1 MRQVTRKGLMTVA
14 AATGVI
20 AAAGGSAH
28 AASGAQGSASGS
40 PGVLSGNTVQAPVHA
55 PVNACGNTVNVVGVL
70 NPSAGN
76 ACANQ
81 GGGSSSGGYG
91 DHGDRGGSHASGHTS
106 DSPGV
111 LSGNTVQAPVYAPVN
126 VCGNTVDVVGIGNPS
141 TGNGCA
147 NEGGGSSSGG
157 HGDHADQ
164 GGSHAGGHATDSPGV
179 GSGNHVQ
186 APVYAPVNVCGN
198 TVDVVGI
205 GNPSTGNGCA
215 NDGHGDPHGNPPGGG
230 HETPGQ
236 PGDPGHPGNPGNP
249 GGPGDP
255 GNPGHPGDPGNPGTP
270 GTPGNPGNPGEP
282 GQPGTPGTPPGTGVE
297 TPGGSSDGNEPGGQF
312 VTGPRGDAQ
321 LAATGSELPLG
332 FALPAGAGALLAGAI
347 LYRKA
352 RASA

>member
-28 AASGAQGSASGS
+28 AASGAQGSTSGS

-55 PVNACGNTVNVVGVL
+55 PVNVCGNTVNVVGVL
-70 NPSAGN
+70 NPSVGN
-76 ACANQ
+76 SCANP

-91 DHGDRGGSHASGHTS
+91 DHGGH
-106 DSPGV
+106 
-111 LSGNTVQAPVYAPVN
+111 
-126 VCGNTVDVVGIGNPS
+126 
-141 TGNGCA
+141 
-147 NEGGGSSSGG
+147 
-157 HGDHADQ
+157 

-198 TVDVVGI
+198 SVDIIGV
-205 GNPSTGNGCA
+205 GNPSTGNDCSNG
-215 NDGHGDPHGNPPGGG
+215 GHGDPHGNPPGGG

-236 PGDPGHPGNPGNP
+236 PGGPGHPGNPGDP

-255 GNPGHPGDPGNPGTP
+255 GNPGHPGDPGTPDKPGD
-270 GTPGNPGNPGEP
+270 PGNPGNPGEP
-282 GQPGTPGTPPGTGVE
+282 GHPGTPGTPPTTGVE
-297 TPGGSSDGNEPGGQF
+297 TPGGSSHGNEPGGQF
-312 VTGPRGDAQ
+312 VTQPRGDAQ
-321 LAATGSELPLG
+321 LATTGSELPLG
-332 FALPAGAGALLAGAI
+332 LALPAGAGALLAGAI